1 MFGATIDILGK
12 VILKTYFTAYE
23 AEVKLYV
30 VERLEG
36 TFNVTVQ
43 NPHDASMKLV
53 VMRDGRE
60 ILNVQGEITEQQYR
74 KLSVAKQALLGVA
87 TSVLTRGIEMIE
99 AQYPEQ
105 YKHEALAEKFS
116 QVVGLKAEAS
126 VSLQVGLSMDLL
138 SACYE

>member
-1 MFGATIDILGK
+1 MFGTTIDIRGK
-12 VILKTYFTAYE
+12 VTLKTYFTAYE

-43 NPHDASMKLV
+43 NPHDANVKLV
-53 VMRDGRE
+53 VTRGGRE
-60 ILNVQGEITEQQYR
+60 ILNVQGEMTEDQYR
-74 KLSVAKQALLGVA
+74 KLSAAKQALLGVA
-87 TSVLTRGIEMIE
+87 TLVLTRGIEMIE
-99 AQYPEQ
+99 AQYPSNISTRT
-105 YKHEALAEKFS
+105 LAEKFS

-138 SACYE
+138 SACYG